1 MTPRDLVILG
11 STGSIGTQALDI
23 VAAHPER
30 MRVAALAAGGRN
42 IGLLA
47 DQVAQFRPRFVAVA
61 KAELSD
67 VADALRTRGVSDVQV
82 GVGLQAI
89 VDAAGM
95 LDERGVVLNGING
108 GVGLQPTLAALVSGA
123 TLALANKESLVVGAP
138 LVRAAC
144 VRPGQIVPVDSEHS
158 AIAQCLSSGRHERG
172 LTTPRVTGFTEV
184 SRLVLTASGG
194 PFRGKKRDDLHAITA
209 EQALAHPTWD
219 MGPVVTINSS
229 TLMNKGLELIEAN
242 VLFDIDAERIDAV
255 VHPQSIVHSMVTFI
269 DGATI
274 AQASPPDMH
283 LPIALSLSWPDRWD
297 DIEPPCV
304 WDQPVSWDFEPVDN
318 ETFPALSLAR
328 EAVAASDTHP
338 TVMNAANEI
347 CVDAFLRGT
356 LAYLAIVDTV
366 GDIVSD
372 HEGIT
377 EPSLEDIHAVQK
389 WAVDQ
394 ARQRT
399 GGH

>member
-1 MTPRDLVILG
+1 MAPRDLVILG

-23 VAAHPER
+23 VASHPDR
-30 MRVAALAAGGRN
+30 MRVVALAAGGSN
-42 IGLLA
+42 ISLLV
-47 DQVAQFRPRFVAVA
+47 DQVDQFRPHFVAVA
-61 KAELSD
+61 KGEPSQIE
-67 VADALRTRGVSDVQV
+67 DALRSRGVTGVNV
-82 GVGLQAI
+82 GVGLSAI
-89 VDAAGM
+89 VEAAGM
-95 LDERGVVLNGING
+95 LDENGVVLNGING
-108 GVGLQPTLAALVSGA
+108 GVGLEPTLAALASGA

-172 LTTPRVTGFTEV
+172 LTATRVTGFTEV

-194 PFRGKKRDDLHAITA
+194 PFRGKKRHDLHDITPV
-209 EQALAHPTWD
+209 QALAHPTWD

-229 TLMNKGLELIEAN
+229 TLMNKGLELIEAH
-242 VLFDIDAERIDAV
+242 VLFDIEANRIDAV
-255 VHPQSIVHSMVTFI
+255 VHPQSIVHSMVTFN

-304 WDQPVSWDFEPVDN
+304 WDQPTSWDFEPVDD

-328 EAVAASDTHP
+328 QAVAASDTHP
-338 TVMNAANEI
+338 TVMNAANEV
-347 CVDAFLRGT
+347 CVDAFLRGA
-356 LAYLAIVDTV
+356 LPYLAIVDTV
-366 GDIVSD
+366 SDIVSD
-372 HEGIT
+372 HEGMT
-377 EPSLEDIHAVQK
+377 EPSLVDILAVQQ
-389 WAVDQ
+389 WAVEQ
-394 ARQRT
+394 AQQRT
-399 GGH
+399 GGS

>member
-23 VAAHPER
+23 VAAHSDQ
-30 MRVAALAAGGRN
+30 MRVVALAAGGGN
-42 IGLLA
+42 IELLA

-61 KAELSD
+61 TGESSDIAE
-67 VADALRTRGVSDVQV
+67 ALGSRGVSDVSV
-82 GVGLQAI
+82 GVGHQAI
-89 VDAAGM
+89 VDAAGI
-95 LDERGVVLNGING
+95 LDDSGVVLNGING
-108 GVGLQPTLAALVSGA
+108 GVGLEPTLAALASGA
-123 TLALANKESLVVGAP
+123 TLALANKESLVIGAP

-172 LTTPRVTGFTEV
+172 LTVPRVTGFTEV

-194 PFRGKKRDDLHAITA
+194 PFRGKKRQDLHDITA
-209 EQALAHPTWD
+209 EQALAHPTWN

-242 VLFDIDAERIDAV
+242 VLFDIEPDRIDAV

-283 LPIALSLSWPDRWD
+283 LPIALSLSWPERWD

-304 WDQPVSWDFEPVDN
+304 WDNPVSWDFEPVDDD
-318 ETFPALSLAR
+318 TFPALRLAR

-338 TVMNAANEI
+338 TVMNAANEV

-356 LAYLAIVDTV
+356 LPYLAIVDTV
-366 GDIVSD
+366 GDIVAD
-372 HEGIT
+372 HEGMT
-377 EPSLEDIHAVQK
+377 EPSLEDIHSAQE

-394 ARQRT
+394 ALQRT